1 MHTIR
6 LAVDA
11 TGNARCPR
19 VRGDALYRPDRTE
32 RLQVEAQV
40 LEPTGLVL
48 PGITLRQKNFWF
60 PYRGIFFPVVP
71 SLSLYMVVFHPNQKW
86 QLFCKKETGL
96 LKRAP
101 PGRRGRLWPAP
112 AASHA
117 PRQFLSGM
125 SGELLPL

>member
-86 QLFCKKETGL
+86 QLFWKKETGFEM
-96 LKRAP
+96 AT
-101 PGRRGRLWPAP
+101 
-112 AASHA
+112 
-117 PRQFLSGM
+117 FLQERNG
-125 SGELLPL
+125 LF